1 MMTKFYVMCVL
12 LACVSCATTSTRPNT
27 IPSFSG
33 ATSDGK
39 TLQVEGARISK
50 PTLIFFWATWC
61 VYCRQEIPNIM
72 KFHAE
77 HGSEVDIIGINLDE
91 DFEVAKRYIKKT
103 NIEFVNVSDERG
115 RIANKFYI
123 VRTPTLLAINKE
135 GVLVKLAASM
145 GDLTETLLAAR

>member
-1 MMTKFYVMCVL
+1 
-12 LACVSCATTSTRPNT
+12 
-27 IPSFSG
+27 
-33 ATSDGK
+33 
-39 TLQVEGARISK
+39 
-50 PTLIFFWATWC
+50 
-61 VYCRQEIPNIM
+61 M

>member
-1 MMTKFYVMCVL
+1 MMTKIYVICAL
-12 LACVSCATTSTRPNT
+12 LACVSCTTTSSRSHT

-39 TLQVEGARISK
+39 TLQVDGLAISK

-61 VYCRQEIPNIM
+61 VYCRDEIPNIM
-72 KFHAE
+72 KFHEE

-91 DFEVAKRYIKKT
+91 DFDVAKRYIKKT
-103 NIEFVNVSDERG
+103 NIGFVNLSDERG

-123 VRTPTLLAINKE
+123 VRTPTLLAVNKE
-135 GVLVKLAASM
+135 GVLVKLGASM
-145 GDLTETLLAAR
+145 RDLTEVLLAGR